1 LAKLTI
7 SKLKET
13 PYQDDEL
20 LQLQV
25 VLHVDSNFIHY
36 SFVDVDG
43 EGEEITI
50 NLLNETNIDEEYEG
64 KYISSESVGDI
75 DSDFDDTDTSS
86 VIDALKL
93 IVYLVLIMIYIN
105 MIMISNSC
113 NDERQEN
120 QHIWL

>member
-1 LAKLTI
+1 MAKLTI